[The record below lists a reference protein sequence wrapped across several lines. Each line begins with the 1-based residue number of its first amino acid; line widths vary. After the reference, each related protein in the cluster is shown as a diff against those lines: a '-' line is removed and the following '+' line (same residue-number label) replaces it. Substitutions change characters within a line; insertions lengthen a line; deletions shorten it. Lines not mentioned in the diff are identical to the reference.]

1 MNFKHSWTRRLKYVF
16 PIMMMLG
23 TLFGLKTANV
33 FAEKVIVDPSNPIQ
47 NVKNNF
53 IIPKDVPNAKTNITV
68 NGASKVY
75 KYHVDANKGGFTDD
89 YVGLV
94 EGNKNIRYPSFQ
106 KEYGETNLVLEGVTT
121 NTKVNIDYGKI
132 GTYNGKKVNIKL
144 VLSNIHLYSD
154 TLPWNLLDNNYTKT
168 HFRDD
173 GYKNTNGAMSKSKK
187 RTVLWISDNLF
198 SGIVY
203 HSTQMNVQLVATY
216 EDGSPVQFSGDT
228 FISFNSLNPAGGKS
242 TDLKGEYTHY
252 DKMNTTDWY
261 VRKDTVLSEF
271 KSFYNNLNVVGGHP
285 GGSSK
290 LTQADNDFNNL
301 HDKLGDPKFG
311 QGTVSFKISEANPTF
326 VIGSSNVQTW
336 FTLSSATIFSVVP
349 DQPEKTGVD
358 KNGNNVN
365 DNMLQV
371 GDTIQYRIKQ
381 KVNRLGVDLLA
392 VYDRFELIDNLPK
405 EVNYVDAHVESGT
418 NKKFDVSGEV
428 TYDKTKHQVK
438 YAAKADTLKNRMK
451 YNGETYELVINVKV
465 NELANQ
471 NSVAKNQGTSIINK
485 VEKDTNII
493 TVYFPKIPVKEVQQ
507 NGKDVNGRNDGK
519 KGTPTA
525 PLNAGSEVQY
535 LVTQK
540 WHTKGVDAASDH
552 YKQFSIQ
559 DPIEARLTYKEGSAQ
574 VIDKSKGKDIT
585 SEGTLTYDS
594 NSRTLKW
601 EASADFLSN
610 NLLDGREIQLI
621 FTAKTPLQSEK
632 NIDNQAVVAV
642 DNVSNKTNVVT
653 IGVDPNL
660 PQVIVPKTGSTHL
673 VTISA
678 VSLLLLV
685 LATFSYAVLRY
696 I

>member
-1 MNFKHSWTRRLKYVF
+1 MELKRLWINQLKYVVTL
-16 PIMMMLG
+16 MMLLG
-23 TLFGLKTANV
+23 TLLGLKASNV
-33 FAEKVIVDPSNPIQ
+33 FAEKVIVDPDNPIQ

-53 IIPKDVPNAKTNITV
+53 IIPKDVSNAKTNITV
-68 NGASKVY
+68 DGASKVY
-75 KYHVDANKGGFTDD
+75 KYHVDAKKGGFTDD
-89 YVGLV
+89 YVGGV

-106 KEYGETNLVLEGVTT
+106 KEYGETNLVLEGVST

-132 GTYNGKKVNIKL
+132 GTYNGKKVNVKL
-144 VLSNIHLYSD
+144 ILSNIHLYSD

-216 EDGSPVQFSGDT
+216 EDGSSVQFSGDT
-228 FISFNSLNPAGGKS
+228 FISFNSLNPAAGKS
-242 TDLKGEYTHY
+242 TDLKGEYAHY
-252 DKMNTTDWY
+252 DKMDKTDWY
-261 VRKDTVLSEF
+261 VRKDAVLSEF

-349 DQPEKTGVD
+349 DEPEKTGVD
-358 KNGNNVN
+358 KDGNDVN
-365 DNMLQV
+365 NKVLQE

-405 EVNYVDAHVESGT
+405 EVDYVDAHVECGS

-428 TYDKTKHQVK
+428 TYDKAKHQVK
-438 YAAKADTLKNRMK
+438 YAAKSDTLKNRMK
-451 YNGETYELVINVKV
+451 YDGETYELVINVKV
-465 NELANQ
+465 NKLANQ
-471 NSVAKNQGTSIINK
+471 SNVAKNQGTTIINK
-485 VEKDTNII
+485 VEKDTNIV
-493 TVYFPKIPVKEVQQ
+493 TVYFPKVPVKEVQQ
-507 NGKDVNGRNDGK
+507 NGKDVNGRNKGK
-519 KGTPTA
+519 KGTPTG
-525 PLNAGSEVQY
+525 PLSVGSEVQY

-540 WHTKGVDAASDH
+540 WHTKGVDIAENH
-552 YKQFSIQ
+552 YKQFSIK
-559 DPIEARLTYKEGSAQ
+559 DPIEKRLIYIDGSAK
-574 VIDKSKGKDIT
+574 VIDKSTGTDIT
-585 SEGTLTYDS
+585 TQGTINYDS
-594 NSRTLKW
+594 HSRTLKW

-621 FTAKTPLQSEK
+621 FTARTPLNQELD
-632 NIDNQAVVAV
+632 IDNQAK
-642 DNVSNKTNVVT
+642 VSVENIEKETNIVT
-653 IGVDPNL
+653 IGVKPNL
-660 PQVIVPKTGSTHL
+660 PQVIVPKTGSNHL
-673 VTISA
+673 VLTVIGSILFLTLA
-678 VSLLLLV
+678 SL
-685 LATFSYAVLRY
+685 AM
-696 I
+696 

>member
-1 MNFKHSWTRRLKYVF
+1 MKLKRLWMNRLKYAV
-16 PIMMMLG
+16 PLMMLLG
-23 TLFGLKTANV
+23 ALLGLKATNV
-33 FAEKVIVDPSNPIQ
+33 FAEKVIVDPDNPIQ

-53 IIPKDVPNAKTNITV
+53 IIPKDVSNAKTNITV
-68 NGASKVY
+68 DGASKVY

-106 KEYGETNLVLEGVTT
+106 KEYGETNLVLEGVST

-132 GTYNGKKVNIKL
+132 GTYNGKKVNVKL

-154 TLPWNLLDNNYTKT
+154 MTPWNLMDDNYTKT

-173 GYKNTNGAMSKSKK
+173 GYKNANGAMSKSKK

-228 FISFNSLNPAGGKS
+228 FISFNSLNPAAGKS
-242 TDLKGEYTHY
+242 TDLKGEYAHY
-252 DKMNTTDWY
+252 DKMDKTDWY

-285 GGSSK
+285 GGSSN
-290 LTQADNDFNNL
+290 LSQADNDFNNL

-349 DQPEKTGVD
+349 DEPEKTGVD
-358 KNGNNVN
+358 KDGNDVN
-365 DNMLQV
+365 NKVLQE

-405 EVNYVDAHVESGT
+405 EVDYVDAHVECGS

-428 TYDKTKHQVK
+428 TYDKAKHQVK
-438 YAAKADTLKNRMK
+438 YAAKSDTLKNRMK
-451 YNGETYELVINVKV
+451 YDGETYELVINVKV
-465 NELANQ
+465 NKLANQ
-471 NSVAKNQGTSIINK
+471 SNVAKNQGTTIINK
-485 VEKDTNII
+485 VEKDTNIV
-493 TVYFPKIPVKEVQQ
+493 TVYFPKVPVKEVQQ
-507 NGKDVNGRNDGK
+507 NGKDVNGRNDGE
-519 KGTPTA
+519 KGTPTG
-525 PLNAGSEVQY
+525 PLSAGSEVQY

-540 WHTKGVDAASDH
+540 WHTKGVDIAEDH
-552 YKQFSIQ
+552 YKQFSIK
-559 DPIEARLTYKEGSAQ
+559 DPIEKRLTYIDGSAK
-574 VIDKSKGKDIT
+574 VIDKSTGTDIT
-585 SEGTLTYDS
+585 TQGTINYDS
-594 NSRTLKW
+594 SSRTLKW
-601 EASADFLSN
+601 DASNEFLQKN
-610 NLLDGREIQLI
+610 ELDGREIQLV
-621 FTAKTPLQSEK
+621 FTAKTPLQKETS
-632 NIDNQAVVAV
+632 IDNQATATF
-642 DNVSNKTNVVT
+642 DNISKDTNVVT
-653 IGVDPNL
+653 IGVDVNL
-660 PQVIVPKTGSTHL
+660 PLVTIPKTGSNRL
-673 VTISA
+673 GVTTA
-678 VSLLLLV
+678 VSLVFMTFGLLG
-685 LATFSYAVLRY
+685 Y
-696 I
+696 IVIKRQ

>member
-132 GTYNGKKVNIKL
+132 GTYNGEKVNIKL

-242 TDLKGEYTHY
+242 TDLKGEYAHY

-365 DNMLQV
+365 DKMLQV

-451 YNGETYELVINVKV
+451 YNGETYI
-465 NELANQ
+465 
-471 NSVAKNQGTSIINK
+471 K
-485 VEKDTNII
+485 VEKNKLVVTNKGILLCQAVEKEPLLTSAEMTAKWESYLLKIGERKGTQTTFLTNIQKFVSHLLEVVPGQI
-493 TVYFPKIPVKEVQQ
+493 QSTDFGSTLQEVKAASEKQEAARHLGICPKCQEQEVLLYHKVAACTSEACDFRLWTTIAKKKLTATQLKEIIQNGRTSQPVK
-507 NGKDVNGRNDGK
+507 GL
-519 KGTPTA
+519 KGQK
-525 PLNAGSEVQY
+525 GS
-535 LVTQK
+535 
-540 WHTKGVDAASDH
+540 
-552 YKQFSIQ
+552 F
-559 DPIEARLTYKEGSAQ
+559 EATIVLKE
-574 VIDKSKGKDIT
+574 DFTT
-585 SEGTLTYDS
+585 SFE
-594 NSRTLKW
+594 
-601 EASADFLSN
+601 F
-610 NLLDGREIQLI
+610 
-621 FTAKTPLQSEK
+621 SEK
-632 NIDNQAVVAV
+632 K
-642 DNVSNKTNVVT
+642 KTNYKKRT
-653 IGVDPNL
+653 RRTT
-660 PQVIVPKTGSTHL
+660 K
-673 VTISA
+673 
-678 VSLLLLV
+678 
-685 LATFSYAVLRY
+685 
-696 I
+696 

>member
-1 MNFKHSWTRRLKYVF
+1 MKLKRLWMNRLKYAV
-16 PIMMMLG
+16 PLMMLLG
-23 TLFGLKTANV
+23 ALLGLKATNV
-33 FAEKVIVDPSNPIQ
+33 FAEKVIVDPDNPIQ

-53 IIPKDVPNAKTNITV
+53 IIPKDVSNAKTNITV
-68 NGASKVY
+68 DGASKVY

-106 KEYGETNLVLEGVTT
+106 KEYGETNLVLEGVST

-132 GTYNGKKVNIKL
+132 GTYNGKKVNVKL

-154 TLPWNLLDNNYTKT
+154 TTPWNLMDDNYTKT

-173 GYKNTNGAMSKSKK
+173 GYKNANGAMSKSKK
-187 RTVLWISDNLF
+187 RTVFWISDNLF

-228 FISFNSLNPAGGKS
+228 FISFNSLNPAAGKS
-242 TDLKGEYTHY
+242 TDLKGEYAHY
-252 DKMNTTDWY
+252 DKMDKTDWY

-349 DQPEKTGVD
+349 DEPEKTGVD
-358 KNGNNVN
+358 KDGNDVN
-365 DNMLQV
+365 NKVLQE

-405 EVNYVDAHVESGT
+405 EVDYVDAHVECGS

-428 TYDKTKHQVK
+428 TYDKAKHQVK

-451 YNGETYELVINVKV
+451 YDGETYELVINVKV
-465 NELANQ
+465 NKLANQ
-471 NSVAKNQGTSIINK
+471 SNVAKNQGTTIINK
-485 VEKDTNII
+485 VEKDTNIV
-493 TVYFPKIPVKEVQQ
+493 TVYFPKVPVKEVQQ
-507 NGKDVNGRNDGK
+507 NGKDVNGRNDGE
-519 KGTPTA
+519 KGTPTG
-525 PLNAGSEVQY
+525 PLSAGSEVQY

-540 WHTKGVDAASDH
+540 WHTKGVDIAENH
-552 YKQFSIQ
+552 YKQFSIK
-559 DPIEARLTYKEGSAQ
+559 DPIEKRLTYIDGSAK
-574 VIDKSKGKDIT
+574 VIDKSTGTDIT
-585 SEGTLTYDS
+585 TQGTINYDS
-594 NSRTLKW
+594 SSRTLKW
-601 EASADFLSN
+601 NASDEFLQKN
-610 NLLDGREIQLI
+610 ELDGREIQLV
-621 FTAKTPLQSEK
+621 FTAKTPLQKETS
-632 NIDNQAVVAV
+632 IDNQATATF
-642 DNVSNKTNVVT
+642 DNISKDTNVVT
-653 IGVDPNL
+653 IGVDVNL
-660 PQVIVPKTGSTHL
+660 PLVTIPKTGSNRL
-673 VTISA
+673 GVTTA
-678 VSLLLLV
+678 VSLVFMTFGLLG
-685 LATFSYAVLRY
+685 Y
-696 I
+696 IVIKRQ

>member
-1 MNFKHSWTRRLKYVF
+1 MKLKCLWMNRLKYAV
-16 PIMMMLG
+16 PLMML
-23 TLFGLKTANV
+23 LSALLGLKVTNV
-33 FAEKVIVDPSNPIQ
+33 FAEKVIVDPDNPIQ

-53 IIPKDVPNAKTNITV
+53 IIPKDVSNAKTNITV
-68 NGASKVY
+68 DGASKVY
-75 KYHVDANKGGFTDD
+75 KYHVDAKKGGFTDD
-89 YVGLV
+89 YVGGV

-106 KEYGETNLVLEGVTT
+106 KEYGETNLVLEGVST

-132 GTYNGKKVNIKL
+132 GTYNGKKVNVKL
-144 VLSNIHLYSD
+144 ILSNIHLYSD

-216 EDGSPVQFSGDT
+216 EDGSSVQFSGDT
-228 FISFNSLNPAGGKS
+228 FISFNSLNPAAGKS
-242 TDLKGEYTHY
+242 TDLKGEYAHY
-252 DKMNTTDWY
+252 DKMDKTDWY
-261 VRKDTVLSEF
+261 VRKDAVLSEF

-349 DQPEKTGVD
+349 DEPEKTGVD
-358 KNGNNVN
+358 KDGNDVN
-365 DNMLQV
+365 NKVLQE

-405 EVNYVDAHVESGT
+405 EVDYVDAHVECGS

-428 TYDKTKHQVK
+428 TYDKAKHQVK
-438 YAAKADTLKNRMK
+438 YAAKSDTLKNRMK
-451 YNGETYELVINVKV
+451 YDGETYELVINVKV
-465 NELANQ
+465 NKLANQ
-471 NSVAKNQGTSIINK
+471 SNVAKNQGTTIINK
-485 VEKDTNII
+485 VEKDTNIV
-493 TVYFPKIPVKEVQQ
+493 TVYFPKVPVKEVQQ
-507 NGKDVNGRNDGK
+507 NGKDVNGRNDGE
-519 KGTPTA
+519 KGTPTG
-525 PLNAGSEVQY
+525 PLSVGSEVQY

-540 WHTKGVDAASDH
+540 WHTKGVDIAENH
-552 YKQFSIQ
+552 YKQFSIK
-559 DPIEARLTYKEGSAQ
+559 DPIEKRLIYIDGSAK
-574 VIDKSKGKDIT
+574 VIDKSTGTDIT
-585 SEGTLTYDS
+585 TQGTINYDS
-594 NSRTLKW
+594 HSRTLKW

-621 FTAKTPLQSEK
+621 FTARTPLNKQVD
-632 NIDNQAVVAV
+632 IDNQAK
-642 DNVSNKTNVVT
+642 VSVENIEKETNIVT
-653 IGVDPNL
+653 IGVKPNL
-660 PQVIVPKTGSTHL
+660 PQVIVPKTGSNHL
-673 VTISA
+673 VLTVIG
-678 VSLLLLV
+678 SLVFLALASLGYVV
-685 LATFSYAVLRY
+685 LKLK
-696 I
+696 

>member
-242 TDLKGEYTHY
+242 TDLKGEYAHY

-358 KNGNNVN
+358 KNGNKVN
-365 DNMLQV
+365 DKERRESPGRRHGPNV
-371 GDTIQYRIKQ
+371 TFEGC
-381 KVNRLGVDLLA
+381 GV
-392 VYDRFELIDNLPK
+392 Y
-405 EVNYVDAHVESGT
+405 
-418 NKKFDVSGEV
+418 
-428 TYDKTKHQVK
+428 
-438 YAAKADTLKNRMK
+438 
-451 YNGETYELVINVKV
+451 
-465 NELANQ
+465 
-471 NSVAKNQGTSIINK
+471 
-485 VEKDTNII
+485 
-493 TVYFPKIPVKEVQQ
+493 
-507 NGKDVNGRNDGK
+507 
-519 KGTPTA
+519 
-525 PLNAGSEVQY
+525 
-535 LVTQK
+535 
-540 WHTKGVDAASDH
+540 
-552 YKQFSIQ
+552 
-559 DPIEARLTYKEGSAQ
+559 
-574 VIDKSKGKDIT
+574 
-585 SEGTLTYDS
+585 
-594 NSRTLKW
+594 
-601 EASADFLSN
+601 
-610 NLLDGREIQLI
+610 
-621 FTAKTPLQSEK
+621 
-632 NIDNQAVVAV
+632 
-642 DNVSNKTNVVT
+642 
-653 IGVDPNL
+653 
-660 PQVIVPKTGSTHL
+660 
-673 VTISA
+673 
-678 VSLLLLV
+678 
-685 LATFSYAVLRY
+685 
-696 I
+696 